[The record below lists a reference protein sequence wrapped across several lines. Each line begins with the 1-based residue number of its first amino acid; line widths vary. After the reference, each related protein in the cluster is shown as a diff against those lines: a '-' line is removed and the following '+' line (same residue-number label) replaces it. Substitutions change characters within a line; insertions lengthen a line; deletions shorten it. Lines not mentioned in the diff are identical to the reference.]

1 MDAFTRADDATT
13 LPAQQQLRCVRSS
26 GGSVCTRT
34 PAVIRAAVRAMVEEP
49 FFSLLPGC
57 MGWWWW
63 FGSTGAGLGLVQ
75 HFGENGV
82 RLGERVRAG
91 LLGWRSGL

>member
-1 MDAFTRADDATT
+1 MRLLSPRATATKVC
-13 LPAQQQLRCVRSS
+13 AQQRRERLHAHTRSYKS
-26 GGSVCTRT
+26 GGARHGG
-34 PAVIRAAVRAMVEEP
+34 RAF
-49 FFSLLPGC
+49 FFSSSWVYGLVVVRFNRC
-57 MGWWWW
+57 
-63 FGSTGAGLGLVQ
+63 GLGFVQ

>member
-34 PAVIRAAVRAMVEEP
+34 PAVIRAEVRAMVEEP
-49 FFSLLPGC
+49 LFSSSGVYGLAVVRFNRC
-57 MGWWWW
+57 
-63 FGSTGAGLGLVQ
+63 GLGFVQ
-75 HFGENGV
+75 HFGENRV

>member
-13 LPAQQQLRCVRSS
+13 LPAQQQLRCVLSS
-26 GGSVCTRT
+26 GGSVYTRT
-34 PAVIRAAVRAMVEEP
+34 TRSYKSGGARHGGRAF
-49 FFSLLPGC
+49 FFSSSWVYGLVVVRFNRC
-57 MGWWWW
+57 
-63 FGSTGAGLGLVQ
+63 GLGFVQ